1 MQLFFWCYYGSPS
14 TRLYLQCVCL
24 LKCPW
29 RITLWAML
37 QTLKGKSFQSLFWY
51 SIVAMLQS
59 IFEQVEFS
67 FVICRTSICDWNF
80 KKSYIGILKY
90 IVLYKKCVVEII
102 AIRLIYWLYSVL
114 VYDLLRITSYCSY
127 CPFFISWHSDKFS
140 FHG

>member
-14 TRLYLQCVCL
+14 TRLYLHCVCL

-37 QTLKGKSFQSLFWY
+37 QTWKGKSLQSLFWY

-59 IFEQVEFS
+59 IFEQFEFS

-90 IVLYKKCVVEII
+90 TVQYKNCFVEII
-102 AIRLIYWLYSVL
+102 AIRLPCSVL
-114 VYDLLRITSYCSY
+114 VYDLLQITSYCSY
-127 CPFFISWHSDKFS
+127 CPFVHIVKFR
-140 FHG
+140 